1 MTDNLTTTEKLIT
14 IDESAREKIRTMLE
28 QEHKADSALRIRI
41 TGRSSTG
48 YQHKLSLVEPGFEK
62 PEDQISDD
70 AGIRILIDPKTAQ
83 SIQGSRIEFVDDL
96 YGGGFKV
103 INPNQPTWTNDAEQK
118 VQELIDTQIA
128 PSLAMH
134 GGYLELLEVRA
145 GKAFVHFGGGCQGC
159 GMADVTLKQGVEK
172 LIKDTIPEI
181 TDVIDS
187 TDHAQGENPYYQPAT
202 HKH

>member
-1 MTDNLTTTEKLIT
+1 MTTPQTQALIT

-28 QEHKADSALRIRI
+28 SEQKGESALRIRI
-41 TGRSSTG
+41 TGRSASG

-62 PEDQISDD
+62 TDD
-70 AGIRILIDPKTAQ
+70 ILAESSGIRILVDPKTAKQ
-83 SIQGSRIEFVDDL
+83 VEGSVIEFVDDL

-103 INPNQPTWTNDAEQK
+103 SNPNQPAFSSDAERL
-118 VQELIDTQIA
+118 VQELIDNQIT

-134 GGYLELLEVRA
+134 GGYLELLEVSN

-172 LIKDTIPEI
+172 LILDTVPEI
-181 TDVIDS
+181 KAVIDS
-187 TDHAQGENPYYQPAT
+187 TDHAQGENPYYQPA
-202 HKH
+202 KHSHSH

>member
-1 MTDNLTTTEKLIT
+1 MIT
-14 IDESAREKIRTMLE
+14 IEETAKDKIRSMLE
-28 QEHKADSALRIRI
+28 HEHKGDSALRIRI

-62 PEDQISDD
+62 PDDLISESE
-70 AGIRILIDPKTAQ
+70 GIRILVDPKTAK
-83 SIQGSRIEFVDDL
+83 SIEGAKIEFVDDL

-103 INPNQPTWTNDAEQK
+103 NNPNQPSWSNELEQQ
-118 VQELIDTQIA
+118 VQELIDNQIA

-134 GGYLELLEVRA
+134 GGHLDLLEVRD

-172 LIKDTIPEI
+172 LIKDTVPGI
-181 TDVIDS
+181 TAVIDS
-187 TDHAQGENPYYQPAT
+187 TDHAQGENPYYQPAG
-202 HKH
+202 HAH